1 MGGRPCAREVE
12 GLSALADLLETNLQ
26 TVVRRWMARVQERLA
41 PGPCS
46 EPALKDHIEES
57 LQEMVRVLRQGA
69 EQAQASRQGESS
81 VAVQHGEQRFQVGF
95 DVESMVREYDVL
107 CECLIELVEESG
119 VAISLR
125 EVRLL
130 TGYVV
135 TGIAEAVREFV
146 RQRDERLRQVE
157 LARSI
162 AVESERALL
171 NAVLQQ
177 MPLAVIVAEPSSG
190 GMVLANP
197 QVEQLLGYP
206 FRAAR
211 GVPEYSAAYHG
222 FHLDGRP
229 YRDEDWPLARA
240 IQKGEV
246 VPPEEMEVERADG
259 TRRALRLAGFPVRD
273 AHGHLVAG
281 VTMAE
286 DITERRRLE
295 AERQRAVEVLEH
307 GDAIFVV
314 DRDFRLLLANRNQ
327 ERITHTRREDTLG
340 RVIWEAFPAIADP
353 KTRFWR
359 EYRRAMEERVEVQ
372 FEEYYTPV
380 GVWTSVSVYPTA
392 EGGIA
397 VFFRDVTE
405 KKRAEERL
413 RRASEFEQQL
423 IGIVSHDLRNPLN
436 AILLSCT
443 ALLRHDGLDAPA
455 ARTVTRIQASAER
468 ASRLIRDLLDLTRGR
483 LGGGIPI
490 TRSPVD
496 LRYVVD
502 AVVEEM
508 EAAHPSRRVVVHASG
523 DLRGNWDEQRLS
535 QLLGNLLKNALDYSP
550 EDSPVEVVLAEEAA
564 GVHLEVRNRGEP
576 IPPESMG
583 RLFEPFQR
591 GGGAAAVR
599 PGLGLGL
606 YIVRLIV
613 DAHGG
618 TLEARSSAAEG
629 SIFTVRLPRRP
640 PVP

>member
-1 MGGRPCAREVE
+1 M
-12 GLSALADLLETNLQ
+12 SALADLLETNLQ

-46 EPALKDHIEES
+46 EPALKDHIEEY
-57 LQEMVRVLRQGA
+57 LQEMIQVLRQGD
-69 EQAQASRQGESS
+69 EQAQASRRGESS
-81 VAVQHGEQRFQVGF
+81 AAEQHGEQRFQVGF

-107 CECLIELVEESG
+107 RECLLELVEESN
-119 VAISLR
+119 VVVTPR

-130 TGYVV
+130 SGYVV

-146 RQRDERLRQVE
+146 RQRDEHLRQAE
-157 LARSI
+157 AARSS

-177 MPLAVIVAEPSSG
+177 MPLAVIVAEPSG
-190 GMVLANP
+190 RMVLANP
-197 QVEQLLGYP
+197 QVEQLIGHP
-206 FRAAR
+206 FRAAQ

-229 YRDEDWPLARA
+229 YRDEEWPLARA

-246 VPPEEMEVERADG
+246 VPPEEMEAERADG
-259 TRRALRLAGFPVRD
+259 TRRALRLSGFPVRD

-307 GDAIFVV
+307 GDAVFVV

-340 RVIWEAFPAIADP
+340 RVIWETFPAIADP
-353 KTRFWR
+353 KTQFWR
-359 EYRRAMEERVEVQ
+359 EYRRAMEERVEVR
-372 FEEYYTPV
+372 FEEYYAPV

-405 KKRAEERL
+405 QKHAEERL
-413 RRASEFEQQL
+413 RQASEFEQQL

-443 ALLRHDGLDAPA
+443 ALLRHDGLDATA
-455 ARTVTRIQASAER
+455 LRTVTRIQASAER

-523 DLRGNWDEQRLS
+523 DLRGNWDAQRLS

-564 GVHLEVRNRGEP
+564 GVRLEVRNRGEP

-591 GGGAAAVR
+591 GGGVAAAR

-618 TLEARSSAAEG
+618 TLEARSTAAEG
-629 SIFTVRLPRRP
+629 SVFTVRLPRRP
-640 PVP
+640 PIP